1 MAGFLGS
8 AINGKS
14 QSLMKRNSLLALSGV
29 TAAAVI
35 GAPVM
40 SSEFMI
46 NQMVDAYCSI
56 MKGENVSV
64 MNSYDRGMNEGMAI
78 GLVMG
83 QYPEKIDQLASMSE
97 QQINSRFYPGIE
109 QRCPQ
114 YSFGVK

>member
-1 MAGFLGS
+1 MAGFSGS

-14 QSLMKRNSLLALSGV
+14 QSLMKRNSSLALSGV
-29 TAAAVI
+29 TAACVI

-56 MKGENVSV
+56 MKGENVGV

-78 GLVMG
+78 GLVMD

-97 QQINSRFYPGIE
+97 QQINCKFYPGVD
-109 QRCPQ
+109 QRCPH

>member
-1 MAGFLGS
+1 
-8 AINGKS
+8 
-14 QSLMKRNSLLALSGV
+14 MKRNSLLALSGV
-29 TAAAVI
+29 TAA

-46 NQMVDAYCSI
+46 NQMIDAYCSI
-56 MKGENVSV
+56 MKGENVDV
-64 MNSYDRGMNEGMAI
+64 MNSYYRGMNEGMAI

-83 QYPEKIDQLASMSE
+83 QYPEKIDKLASISE